1 MLLYELD
8 IPNSLL
14 VKLVAITSQLK
25 SEIDQGKQKEEWT
38 VGELLAL
45 YRANG
50 IILDQSD
57 LYDMIKEPPLN
68 KTISNIQGSLVK
80 FKGHGDGGDVDSAG
94 QDSRDTVKKMAKDAM
109 K

>member
-8 IPNSLL
+8 IPKSLL

-25 SEIDQGKQKEEWT
+25 SEIDQGKQKDEWT
-38 VGELLAL
+38 VGELLSL

-80 FKGHGDGGDVDSAG
+80 FKGHDNDKNTDSVG
-94 QDSRDTVKKMAKDAM
+94 QDGKDTVKKMAKNAM

>member
-8 IPNSLL
+8 IPKSLL

-80 FKGHGDGGDVDSAG
+80 FKGHGDGGDVDAAG
-94 QDSRDTVKKMAKDAM
+94 QDSKDTVKKMAKDAM

>member
-94 QDSRDTVKKMAKDAM
+94 QDSRDMVKKMAKDAM